1 MIANVFFFLLIWLF
15 FPDVRKGLFLIAKE
29 AINNLAKYSEASHA
43 DIVFT
48 LTEATLEMKIS
59 DNGKGFDME
68 KINTSRNGLKNMQN
82 RAKEIDADLS
92 IVSKTGFG
100 TQIIL
105 FLKIN
110 IFI

>member
-1 MIANVFFFLLIWLF
+1 
-15 FPDVRKGLFLIAKE
+15 
-29 AINNLAKYSEASHA
+29 
-43 DIVFT
+43 
-48 LTEATLEMKIS
+48 MKIS

-105 FLKIN
+105 VLKTN